1 MLRNKII
8 ISALAFGFIVSFFSS
23 CNKDI
28 TQSGTQYTV
37 LNPTKTDALA
47 GNWKTVI
54 ADTAQMYGVTSP
66 TLVSSL
72 DYRAE
77 LDAIKTAQSNITTDE
92 QTAINYWGVGNT
104 LRWNEIMR
112 ALVSKYNLAP
122 APNADNSYSFPDQT
136 NPFAYPQFPFCN
148 PPYAA
153 RSYAYS
159 SVVIYDA
166 LVVCAKMQQ
175 QFKRPAP
182 YANDAGIKKLLPT
195 TNLPSYPST
204 EAVIATASVELMKF
218 LFPTEI
224 DFLNAKA
231 AEAKDVAFVS
241 GLATKSDIAA
251 AETLGKAVAALV
263 LARAKTDGMKNA
275 IGNASLWDSL
285 ANRSVVRTINNA
297 ETTVKEPMWLSLDF
311 PQRPPMLP
319 FFGNVKAWSF
329 AKAADVRI
337 AAPPLASSDIIQ
349 TQLAESLNFSQNATR
364 EQIAIVHFWADGLG
378 TYSPPGHWNAIA
390 ADLIQAAQL
399 SEVRT
404 ARTYALLNM
413 AMMDAAIS
421 CWDIKYY
428 FYYPRPSALDP
439 RIKTLTGLPNFPGY
453 TSGHSTFSNAAAT
466 VLGYVFPNSAVD
478 LKAQAEQAST
488 SRIYGAIH
496 LRIDCEV
503 GLQSGAKIGNLLV
516 TRAKSDGA
524 DQ

>member
-1 MLRNKII
+1 MRSHKIL
-8 ISALAFGFIVSFFSS
+8 ISSAAAFLLIALNFSS

-28 TQSGTQYTV
+28 ATTGAQYTI

-47 GNWKTVI
+47 GKWKTVI
-54 ADTAQMYGVTSP
+54 ADTAQMFGITAP
-66 TLVSSL
+66 TLISSSE
-72 DYRAE
+72 YKAE
-77 LDAIKTAQSNITTDE
+77 LDAIKTAQSSISADQ
-92 QTAINYWGVGNT
+92 QTAINYWGVGHT

-112 ALVSKYNLAP
+112 SLVAKYNLAP
-122 APNADNSYSFPDQT
+122 APNPDNSYSFPDQT

-153 RSYAYS
+153 RSYAYA

-175 QFKRPAP
+175 QFKRAAP
-182 YANDAGIKKLLPT
+182 YTNDASIKKLLPAT
-195 TNLPSYPST
+195 SLPSYPSS
-204 EAVIATASVELMKF
+204 EATIATASVELLKF

-241 GLATKSDIAA
+241 GLATKSDISA
-251 AETLGKAVAALV
+251 AETLGKAIAALV

-275 IGNASLWDSL
+275 IGNAALWDSL
-285 ANRSVVRTINNA
+285 ANRSVMRTVNNV
-297 ETTVKEPMWLSLDF
+297 ETAVKDPMWYSLDY
-311 PQRPPMLP
+311 PVRPPMLP
-319 FFGNVKAWSF
+319 FYGNVKAWSF
-329 AKAADVRI
+329 AKAADVRV
-337 AAPPLASSDIIQ
+337 AAPPVATSDAVK
-349 TQLAESLNFSQNATR
+349 TQLAECLNFSQNATR
-364 EQIAIVHFWADGLG
+364 DQIAIVHFWADGLG
-378 TYSPPGHWNAIA
+378 TYTPPGHWNAIA
-390 ADLIQAAQL
+390 SDMIQSAQM

-428 FYYPRPSALDP
+428 YYYPRPSMLDE

-453 TSGHSTFSNAAAT
+453 TSGHSGFSSAAAT
-466 VLGYVFPNSAVD
+466 VLGYVFPSNASD
-478 LKAQAEQAST
+478 LKAQAEQASL

-496 LRIDCEV
+496 LRMDCEV
-503 GLQSGAKIGNLLV
+503 GVQSGAKIGNLI
-516 TRAKSDGA
+516 TARAKVDGA
-524 DQ
+524 D